1 MVAMNERTNALRA
14 TAVVGVLALTAACGD
29 DPVGLPGEDLRA
41 DEAGFL
47 AVRMSGLGAGAVD
60 DAAVR
65 MSVEPAGAAGDLA
78 VRASSV
84 PLGLLRTRSCP
95 AGGSMEIDGEFNMTV
110 SMTAE
115 GTTVELTFEAQKTM
129 VDCAFEREDKIFVV
143 NGSLEISGARKRV
156 NREPSGPQETHIE
169 GVVTISVEG
178 TDRQRTCEIDIW
190 SVANHDTMTREI
202 TGTFCGHD
210 VDRVASTDG

>member
-1 MVAMNERTNALRA
+1 MVAMYERTNATRA
-14 TAVVGVLALTAACGD
+14 AAVVGVLALTAACGD
-29 DPVGLPGEDLRA
+29 DPVGVPGEDLRA

-60 DAAVR
+60 DVAGQL
-65 MSVEPAGAAGDLA
+65 SVEPAGAAGDLA

-84 PLGLLRTRSCP
+84 PLGLLRARSCP
-95 AGGSMEIDGEFNMTV
+95 AGGSLEIDGEFNITV
-110 SMTAE
+110 STTAE
-115 GTTVELTFEAQKTM
+115 GTTVELTFNALKTM
-129 VDCAFEREDKIFVV
+129 LDCAFERGDKIFVV
-143 NGSLEISGARKRV
+143 NGSLEISGTRKRV

-190 SVANHDTMTREI
+190 SVANPDTMTREI
-202 TGTFCGHD
+202 TGTFCGHE

>member
-1 MVAMNERTNALRA
+1 MVTMYERTSALRA
-14 TAVVGVLALTAACGD
+14 TAVVGVLALTAACGE
-29 DPVGLPGEDLRA
+29 DPVGVPGEDLRA

-47 AVRMSGLGAGAVD
+47 AVRMSGLGAGALD
-60 DAAVR
+60 DASAQ
-65 MSVEPAGAAGDLA
+65 MSVEPAGAAGGLA

-84 PLGLLRTRSCP
+84 PLGLLRARSCP
-95 AGGSMEIDGEFNMTV
+95 AGGSMEIDGEFSITV
-110 SMTAE
+110 E
-115 GTTVELTFEAQKTM
+115 GTTVELTFEATKTM

-143 NGSLEISGARKRV
+143 NGSLEISGSRKRV
-156 NREPSGPQETHIE
+156 DREPSGPQETHIE

-190 SVANHDTMTREI
+190 SVANPDTMTRQI

>member
-1 MVAMNERTNALRA
+1 MVTMYDRTNATRA

-29 DPVGLPGEDLRA
+29 DPVGVAGEDLRA

-60 DAAVR
+60 DASAR
-65 MSVEPAGAAGDLA
+65 MSIQPAGEAGDQA

-84 PLGLLRTRSCP
+84 PFGLLRARSCP
-95 AGGSMEIDGEFNMTV
+95 DGGSMEIDGEFNITV
-110 SMTAE
+110 E

-143 NGSLEISGARKRV
+143 NGSLEISGTRKRV
-156 NREPSGPQETHIE
+156 NGEPSGPQETHIE
-169 GVVTISVEG
+169 GSVTISVEG

-190 SVANHDTMTREI
+190 SVANPDTMTRVI

-210 VDRVASTDG
+210 VDRVASADG

>member
-1 MVAMNERTNALRA
+1 MVTMYERTNALRA
-14 TAVVGVLALTAACGD
+14 TAVFSVLALTAACGD
-29 DPVGLPGEDLRA
+29 DPVGVPGEDLRA

-47 AVRMSGLGAGAVD
+47 AVRLSGLGAGAVD
-60 DAAVR
+60 DVAGQ
-65 MSVEPAGAAGDLA
+65 MSVEPPGAAGDLA

-84 PLGLLRTRSCP
+84 PLGLLRARSCP
-95 AGGSMEIDGEFNMTV
+95 AGGSMEIDGEFNITV
-110 SMTAE
+110 E

-129 VDCAFEREDKIFVV
+129 LDCAFERGDKIFVV
-143 NGSLEISGARKRV
+143 NGSLEISGTRRRV
-156 NREPSGPQETHIE
+156 NREPSGLQETHIE

-178 TDRQRTCEIDIW
+178 TDRERTCEIDIW
-190 SVANHDTMTREI
+190 SVADPDTMTREI

>member
-1 MVAMNERTNALRA
+1 MVAMYERTNATRA
-14 TAVVGVLALTAACGD
+14 AAVVGVLALTAACGD
-29 DPVGLPGEDLRA
+29 DPVGVPGEDLRA

-60 DAAVR
+60 DATGQ

-78 VRASSV
+78 VRASSIPV
-84 PLGLLRTRSCP
+84 GLLRARSCP
-95 AGGSMEIDGEFNMTV
+95 AGGSMEIDGEFNITV
-110 SMTAE
+110 E

-129 VDCAFEREDKIFVV
+129 LDCAFERGDKIFIV
-143 NGSLEISGARKRV
+143 NGSLEISGTRRRV
-156 NREPSGPQETHIE
+156 NRKPSGLQETHIE

-190 SVANHDTMTREI
+190 SVANPDTMTREI

-210 VDRVASTDG
+210 VDRVASADG

>member
-1 MVAMNERTNALRA
+1 MVAMYERMNALRA
-14 TAVVGVLALTAACGD
+14 AAVVGVLALTAACGD
-29 DPVGLPGEDLRA
+29 DPVGVPGEDLRA

-60 DAAVR
+60 DAAAR
-65 MSVEPAGAAGDLA
+65 LSVEPAGATGDLA

-84 PLGLLRTRSCP
+84 PLGLLRARSCP
-95 AGGSMEIDGEFNMTV
+95 AGGSMEIDGEFSVTV
-110 SMTAE
+110 E
-115 GTTVELTFEAQKTM
+115 GTTVELEFEATKTM
-129 VDCAFEREDKIFVV
+129 VDCAFEREEKIFVV
-143 NGSLEISGARKRV
+143 NGVLEISGTRKRV

-178 TDRQRTCEIDIW
+178 TDRERTCEVDIW
-190 SVANHDTMTREI
+190 SVANPDTMTREI

>member
-1 MVAMNERTNALRA
+1 MVAMYERTNALRA
-14 TAVVGVLALTAACGD
+14 TAIVGVLALTAACGD
-29 DPVGLPGEDLRA
+29 DPVGVAGEELRA

-60 DAAVR
+60 DATGQ
-65 MSVEPAGAAGDLA
+65 MSVEPAGAADDLA

-84 PLGLLRTRSCP
+84 PVGLLRARSCP
-95 AGGSMEIDGEFNMTV
+95 AGGSMEIDGEFNITV
-110 SMTAE
+110 E
-115 GTTVELTFEAQKTM
+115 GTTVELAFEAQKTM
-129 VDCAFEREDKIFVV
+129 VDCAFEREDRIFVV
-143 NGSLEISGARKRV
+143 NGSLEISGTRKRV

-169 GVVTISVEG
+169 GIVTISVEG